1 MGRKARKMSDEK
13 LFTQDEVNAL
23 VGEARIKARET
34 KAKEYEGW
42 ISPDDMTSRMA
53 ELTDALNSANEKL
66 KENEN
71 LMAEKDK
78 SIKAYELSSV
88 KTQIAHE
95 TGLSWDAINFLQ
107 GDSEEAIRKSAESLK
122 TLVGKHNVPPM
133 ANPEKPVGDS
143 TTEAFRG
150 MLNDLGGN
158 L

>member
-1 MGRKARKMSDEK
+1 MSDEK

-34 KAKEYEGW
+34 KAKEFEGW

-66 KENEN
+66 KENES

-95 TGLSWDAINFLQ
+95 TGLSFDAVNFLQ
-107 GDSEEAIRKSAESLK
+107 GDDEESIRKSAESLK
-122 TLVGKHNVPPM
+122 NLVGKSNVPPM
-133 ANPEKPVGDS
+133 ANPERPVGDS
-143 TTEAFRG
+143 KEMAYKS
-150 MLNDLGGN
+150 MLKDL
-158 L
+158 